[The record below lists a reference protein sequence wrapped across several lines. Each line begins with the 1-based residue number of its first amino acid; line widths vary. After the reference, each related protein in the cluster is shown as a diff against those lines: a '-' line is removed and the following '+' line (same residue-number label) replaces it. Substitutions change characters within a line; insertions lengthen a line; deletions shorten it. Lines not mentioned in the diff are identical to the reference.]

1 MHNKILGSLRTKSR
15 LLPLLL
21 VALAANGVLLR
32 TAHAQFVTTLDP
44 IFFAPGTNIS
54 NALPGVTLSA
64 MSLVPDGTNG
74 QGVPLYG
81 PSYAP
86 VYADGDFFSP
96 QSSPSTS
103 SAASWGGGFFN
114 LASFAD
120 SCFQTCFPNVGQNF
134 GTALLI
140 SFNKP
145 VDMVDALQIDN
156 PQDGAFIQAFD
167 SSHQLVGYCLPA
179 FGPQAIGNYGCYS
192 VLGNTCGDTVSCP
205 LLTSISAPQ
214 ISEVLVGGYNM
225 ADEIRGIQFA
235 AAAPEIDTASAA
247 SGLTLLLGGLL
258 VLRGRRVT
266 LRKI

>member
-1 MHNKILGSLRTKSR
+1 MHNKLSGSLGMKSR
-15 LLPLLL
+15 LLTGLM
-21 VALAANGVLLR
+21 VALIANGALLR
-32 TAHAQFVTTLDP
+32 TAHAQVVTTLDP

-64 MSLVPDGTNG
+64 MSLVTEGTNAL
-74 QGVPLYG
+74 GVPLYG

-103 SAASWGGGFFN
+103 GATSWGGGFYNF
-114 LASFAD
+114 SSVAD
-120 SCFQTCFPNVGQNF
+120 SCFQTCYPNVGQNF

-156 PQDGAFIQAFD
+156 PQDGAFIQAFNG
-167 SSHQLVGYCLPA
+167 SNQLVGYCLPA
-179 FGPQAIGNYGCYS
+179 FGPQPIGNYGCYS
-192 VLGNTCGDTVSCP
+192 VLSNTCGDTVSCP
-205 LLTSISAPQ
+205 LLTSISAPD

-225 ADEIRGIQFA
+225 ADQIRGIQFA
-235 AAAPEIDTASAA
+235 VAAPEIDAASAA

-258 VLRGRRVT
+258 VLRGRRFT
-266 LRKI
+266 LPKI